1 MFDDLIGCGHCGGRA
16 RFFAGRK
23 EAVIVCTQCG
33 IGTPPVQIV
42 TTKEAAYDELALV
55 WNRRIEYRP
64 TDQHELASIARRQLM
79 PVDIPML
86 LDTIA
91 RNTVDWET
99 RGPIFAALAA
109 QLARPVPPGTAEVP
123 MATVLEDAGRY
134 RKLVR
139 LAKVIYVDGRPWI
152 RFEPLDA
159 LGAELLEGEE
169 DAFARMDVYVARAV
183 DALEPQLD

>member
-42 TTKEAAYDELALV
+42 TTKEAAYDELAAS
-55 WNRRIEYRP
+55 WNRRVEYRP
-64 TDQHELASIARRQLM
+64 TDQHELASIARRQLT

-86 LDTIA
+86 LDAIA
-91 RNTVDWET
+91 RNSVDWET

-109 QLARPVPPGTAEVP
+109 QLTRPVAPGAAEVP

-159 LGAELLEGEE
+159 LGAELVEGDE
-169 DAFARMDVYVARAV
+169 DAFARMDVFVARAV
-183 DALEPQLD
+183 DALEAQLD

>member
-33 IGTPPVQIV
+33 IGTPPVQIG
-42 TTKEAAYDELALV
+42 TSKEAAYDELALI
-55 WNRRIEYRP
+55 WNR
-64 TDQHELASIARRQLM
+64 

-86 LDTIA
+86 LDAIA
-91 RNTVDWET
+91 RNAMDWET
-99 RGPIFAALAA
+99 RGPIFAAMAA
-109 QLARPVPPGTAEVP
+109 QLSRPASPAAAEVP

-159 LGAELLEGEE
+159 FDAELVEGEE
-169 DAFARMDVYVARAV
+169 NAFARMDVFAARAV